1 MKSRPMFLHGFEN
14 HTKKQINKLKSIPMK
29 ALKIIGL
36 SVLGIVVLVLIVAL
50 FIDGKYDVERE
61 VTINKS
67 KQEVFDYVKSLKNQ
81 DNFSVWAKID
91 PAMKKEFVG
100 EDATVGF
107 VSAWD
112 SENPD
117 AGKGEQKI
125 IKIDEGNRI
134 DYELHFIEP
143 FESTDYAY
151 LTTES
156 VNDSVTTVKWGLN
169 GEMKFP
175 MKLMLLFM
183 DMEEMLAPDLQNGLD
198 NLKAIL
204 EQ

>member
-1 MKSRPMFLHGFEN
+1 
-14 HTKKQINKLKSIPMK
+14 MK

-36 SVLGIVVLVLIVAL
+36 ALVGILVLLLITGL
-50 FIDGKYDVERE
+50 FVNGEYAVERE

-67 KQEVFDYVKSLKNQ
+67 KQEVFDYVKYLKNQ

-91 PAMKKEFVG
+91 PAMKKEFKG
-100 EDATVGF
+100 EDGTVGF

-125 IKIDEGNRI
+125 IKITEGERI

-143 FESTDYAY
+143 FESTDFAY
-151 LTTES
+151 LATEA
-156 VNDSVTTVKWGLN
+156 VNDSVTTVKWGFN
-169 GEMKFP
+169 GKMKYP
-175 MKLMLLFM
+175 MNLMMLTM
-183 DMEEMLAPDLQNGLD
+183 NMEEMLAPDLQNGL
-198 NLKAIL
+198 NSLKTIL